1 MDISSMFELA
11 STIPIWAW
19 IVGAIGILILFGD
32 RGLWEYEVKFPFT
45 EDAGRGEVE
54 FKCYKK
60 KGSVIEVEFNL
71 ESECINKDIDI
82 YPNNH
87 LVYSIPG
94 EKNNSARLYLNRPLD
109 MQKPNDGDEVAV
121 KVQGR
126 NIFNGPLVL
135 D

>member
-1 MDISSMFELA
+1 MDISSMFELV
-11 STIPIWAW
+11 STIPIWVW
-19 IVGAIGILILFGD
+19 IAGAIAILILFGD
-32 RGLWEYEVKFPFT
+32 RGLWEYEVKFPFS
-45 EDAGRGEVE
+45 ENAGRGEVE

-60 KGSVIEVEFNL
+60 KGSVIEVELNL

-82 YPNNH
+82 YLNNH

-109 MQKPNDGDEVAV
+109 MQKPNEGDEVSV